1 LDTKRLRFMVE
12 EVVEK
17 GKGVVEKGKGVAPIE
32 INLELIS
39 I

>member
-1 LDTKRLRFMVE
+1 MVE